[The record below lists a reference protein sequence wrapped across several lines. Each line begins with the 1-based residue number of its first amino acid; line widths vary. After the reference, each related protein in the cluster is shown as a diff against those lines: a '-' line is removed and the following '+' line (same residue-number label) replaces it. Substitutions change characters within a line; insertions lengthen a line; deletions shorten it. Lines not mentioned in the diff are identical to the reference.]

1 MDKNTI
7 NLPSRIVKTASRN
20 TMGSFNTH
28 TTMKKSEQEYP
39 NFKLNNKVALITGA
53 ARGLGRA
60 CALAL
65 AHEGADIALGLR
77 DVTTA
82 TDLENEIKNMGRK
95 VIRLQMDVSNLQE
108 INDAVALT
116 IETFGKIDILVNNVG
131 VAPVNLAEN
140 VTEADFDYTVN
151 LNLKGTF
158 FTAQAVGKQMIKQ
171 QSGRII
177 NMSSQAGFIALDSES
192 VYCMTK
198 AGVNH
203 LTKNLASEWAKYNIT
218 VNAVAPTFIETP
230 GTERWLKDKDFK
242 QSVLDRIPLGRIG
255 KPMEVAGAVVFL
267 ASDAASLITGEI
279 MLIDGGWTAR

>member
-1 MDKNTI
+1 MEKE
-7 NLPSRIVKTASRN
+7 
-20 TMGSFNTH
+20 
-28 TTMKKSEQEYP
+28 EQEYP
-39 NFKLNNKVALITGA
+39 NFKLNGKVALVTGA

-77 DVTTA
+77 DIATA
-82 TDLENEIKNMGRK
+82 ADLEQEIKTMGRK
-95 VIRLQMDVSNLQE
+95 VIRLQMDVSSLQQ
-108 INDAVALT
+108 INDAVARVVE
-116 IETFGKIDILVNNVG
+116 IFGKIDILVNNVG
-131 VAPVNLAEN
+131 VAPGNPAEK
-140 VTEADFDYTVN
+140 VTEADFDHTVN

-171 QSGRII
+171 RSGHII

-203 LTKNLASEWAKYNIT
+203 LTKNLASEWAKYNIN

-230 GTERWLKDKDFK
+230 GTEPWLKDKDFR
-242 QSVLDRIPLGRIG
+242 QSVVDRIPLGRIG
-255 KPMEVAGAVVFL
+255 KPMDVAGAVVFL

-279 MLIDGGWTAR
+279 MLIDGGWTVR

>member
-1 MDKNTI
+1 LDSNKAKR
-7 NLPSRIVKTASRN
+7 L
-20 TMGSFNTH
+20 
-28 TTMKKSEQEYP
+28 KKPEQEYP
-39 NFKLNNKVALITGA
+39 NFKLNGMVALVTGA

-82 TDLENEIKNMGRK
+82 ADLEQEIKTMGRK
-95 VIRLQMDVSNLQE
+95 VIRLQMDVSSLQQ
-108 INDAVALT
+108 INDAVARVV
-116 IETFGKIDILVNNVG
+116 ETFGEINILVNNVG

-140 VTEADFDYTVN
+140 VTEADFDHTIN

-171 QSGRII
+171 RSGRII

-203 LTKNLASEWAKYNIT
+203 LTKNLASEWAKYNIN

-230 GTERWLKDKDFK
+230 GTEPWLKDKDFR
-242 QSVLDRIPLGRIG
+242 QSVVDRIPLGRIG

-279 MLIDGGWTAR
+279 MLIDGGWTAK

>member
-1 MDKNTI
+1 MEKE
-7 NLPSRIVKTASRN
+7 
-20 TMGSFNTH
+20 
-28 TTMKKSEQEYP
+28 EQEYP
-39 NFKLNNKVALITGA
+39 NFKLNGKVALVTGA

-77 DVTTA
+77 DIATA
-82 TDLENEIKNMGRK
+82 ADLEQEIKTMGRK
-95 VIRLQMDVSNLQE
+95 VIRLQMDVSSLQQ
-108 INDAVALT
+108 INDAVARVVE
-116 IETFGKIDILVNNVG
+116 IFGKIDILVNNVG
-131 VAPVNLAEN
+131 VAPGNPAEK
-140 VTEADFDYTVN
+140 VTEADFDHTVN

-171 QSGRII
+171 RSGHII

-192 VYCMTK
+192 VYCMSK

-203 LTKNLASEWAKYNIT
+203 LTKNLASEWAKYNIN

-230 GTERWLKDKDFK
+230 GTEPWLKDKDFR
-242 QSVLDRIPLGRIG
+242 QSVVDRIPLGRIG
-255 KPMEVAGAVVFL
+255 KPMDVAGAVVFL

-279 MLIDGGWTAR
+279 MLIDGGWTVR

>member
-1 MDKNTI
+1 
-7 NLPSRIVKTASRN
+7 
-20 TMGSFNTH
+20 
-28 TTMKKSEQEYP
+28 MKKPEQEYP
-39 NFKLNNKVALITGA
+39 NFKLNGKVALITGA

-77 DVTTA
+77 DVATA
-82 TDLENEIKNMGRK
+82 ADVEQEIRTMGRK
-95 VIRLQMDVSNLQE
+95 VIRLQMDVSDLQQ
-108 INDAVALT
+108 INDAVARVVE
-116 IETFGKIDILVNNVG
+116 IFGKINILVNNVG
-131 VAPVNLAEN
+131 VAPGNPAEK
-140 VTEADFDYTVN
+140 VTEADFDHTVN

-171 QSGRII
+171 RSGRII

-203 LTKNLASEWAKYNIT
+203 LTKNLASEWAKYNIN

-230 GTERWLKDKDFK
+230 GTEPWLKDKDFR
-242 QSVLDRIPLGRIG
+242 QSVVDRIPLGRIG

-279 MLIDGGWTAR
+279 MLIDGGWTVR

>member
-1 MDKNTI
+1 
-7 NLPSRIVKTASRN
+7 
-20 TMGSFNTH
+20 MGSFNTH
-28 TTMKKSEQEYP
+28 TAMKKSEQEYP

-77 DVTTA
+77 DVATA

>member
-1 MDKNTI
+1 
-7 NLPSRIVKTASRN
+7 
-20 TMGSFNTH
+20 
-28 TTMKKSEQEYP
+28 MKKFEQEFP
-39 NFKLNNKVALITGA
+39 DFKLNGKVAIVTGA

-60 CALAL
+60 CALAM

-82 TDLENEIKNMGRK
+82 AELEQEIKAMGRK
-95 VIRLQMDVSNLQE
+95 VIRLQMDVSDLQQ
-108 INDAVALT
+108 INDAVARAV
-116 IETFGKIDILVNNVG
+116 ETFGKINILVNNVG
-131 VAPVNLAEN
+131 VAHGNPAEN
-140 VTEADFDYTVN
+140 VTEEDFDHTIN
-151 LNLKGTF
+151 LNLKGNF

-171 QSGRII
+171 GSGRII
-177 NMSSQAGFIALDSES
+177 NMSSQAGFIALDNES
-192 VYCMTK
+192 IYCMTK

-203 LTKNLASEWAKYNIT
+203 LTKNLASEWAKYNIN

-230 GTERWLKDKDFK
+230 GTEPWLKDRAFR

-279 MLIDGGWTAR
+279 MLIDGGWTTR

>member
-1 MDKNTI
+1 
-7 NLPSRIVKTASRN
+7 
-20 TMGSFNTH
+20 
-28 TTMKKSEQEYP
+28 MKKPEQEYP
-39 NFKLNNKVALITGA
+39 NFKLNGKVAIVTGA

-77 DVTTA
+77 DIATA
-82 TDLENEIKNMGRK
+82 ADLEQEIKTMGRK
-95 VIRLQMDVSNLQE
+95 VIRLQMDVSSLQQ
-108 INDAVALT
+108 INDAVAHVV
-116 IETFGKIDILVNNVG
+116 ETFGKIDILVNNVG

-140 VTEADFDYTVN
+140 VTEADFDHTVN

-203 LTKNLASEWAKYNIT
+203 LTKNLASEWAKYNIN

-230 GTERWLKDKDFK
+230 GTEPWLKDKDFR
-242 QSVLDRIPLGRIG
+242 QSVVDRIPLGRIG

-279 MLIDGGWTAR
+279 MLIDGGWTAK

>member
-1 MDKNTI
+1 
-7 NLPSRIVKTASRN
+7 
-20 TMGSFNTH
+20 
-28 TTMKKSEQEYP
+28 MKKPEQEYP
-39 NFKLNNKVALITGA
+39 NFKLNGKVALVTGA

-77 DVTTA
+77 DIATA
-82 TDLENEIKNMGRK
+82 GDLEQEIKTMGRK
-95 VIRLQMDVSNLQE
+95 VIRLQMDVSDLQQ
-108 INDAVALT
+108 INDAVARVVK
-116 IETFGKIDILVNNVG
+116 TFGKIDILVNNVG

-140 VTEADFDYTVN
+140 VTEADFDHTVN

-171 QSGRII
+171 RSGHII
-177 NMSSQAGFIALDSES
+177 NMSSQAGFIALDGES

-203 LTKNLASEWAKYNIT
+203 LTKNLASEWAKYNIN

-230 GTERWLKDKDFK
+230 GTERWLKNKDFR
-242 QSVLDRIPLGRIG
+242 QSVVDRIPLGRIG

-279 MLIDGGWTAR
+279 MLIDGGWTAK

>member
-1 MDKNTI
+1 
-7 NLPSRIVKTASRN
+7 
-20 TMGSFNTH
+20 
-28 TTMKKSEQEYP
+28 MKKSEQEYP
-39 NFKLNNKVALITGA
+39 NFKLNGKVAIITGA

-82 TDLENEIKNMGRK
+82 AELEQEIKAMGRK
-95 VIRLQMDVSNLQE
+95 VIRLQMDVSDLQQ
-108 INDAVALT
+108 INDAVSLVVK
-116 IETFGKIDILVNNVG
+116 TFGKIDILVNNVG
-131 VAPVNLAEN
+131 IAPGNPAEK
-140 VTEADFDYTVN
+140 VTEEDFDNTIN

-158 FTAQAVGKQMIKQ
+158 FTAQAVGKQMIEQ
-171 QSGRII
+171 GSGRII
-177 NMSSQAGFIALDSES
+177 NMSSQAGFIALDDES

-203 LTKNLASEWAKYNIT
+203 LTKNLASEWAKYNIN

-230 GTERWLKDKDFK
+230 GTEPWLKDKDFR

-279 MLIDGGWTAR
+279 MLIDGGWTTR